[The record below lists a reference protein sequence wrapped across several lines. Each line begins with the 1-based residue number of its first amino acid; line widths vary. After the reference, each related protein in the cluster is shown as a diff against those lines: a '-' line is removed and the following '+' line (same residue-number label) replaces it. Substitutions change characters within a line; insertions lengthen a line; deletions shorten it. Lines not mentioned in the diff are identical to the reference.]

1 MNTNT
6 TSSTKCKQGSHVSHH
21 CTIPWWHKYAS
32 VIFVVSTFDN
42 HFNHKRLIVT
52 LEIAWFWTRK
62 YFRIGY
68 SGIYKSC
75 LSYTLWDTTLHL
87 RPPERLSCFTEL
99 LRDSNSLMHVCTASL
114 RRVKWHTML
123 QQCYNDVTL
132 FFGCYC
138 KTCLSRCTC
147 VLLYHG
153 QVKHDKAYSK
163 ATEILNIHWSH

>member
-75 LSYTLWDTTLHL
+75 LSHTLWDTTLHL
-87 RPPERLSCFTEL
+87 RPPERLSV
-99 LRDSNSLMHVCTASL
+99 SLNFSETQIRWCMSALPVWEGLSDI
-114 RRVKWHTML
+114 
-123 QQCYNDVTL
+123 QCYNNVIMML
-132 FFGCYC
+132 HCSLVVIAKHVFLGAPASCYIMA
-138 KTCLSRCTC
+138 K
-147 VLLYHG
+147 
-153 QVKHDKAYSK
+153 
-163 ATEILNIHWSH
+163 